1 MLLINWKEQAEHA
14 CSIMIIIIMIII
26 IIMNSNNDDNNNSIS
41 NNEEGPPSKNL
52 YEAIIKNKSTEI
64 EEFVL
69 L

>member
-1 MLLINWKEQAEHA
+1 
-14 CSIMIIIIMIII
+14 
-26 IIMNSNNDDNNNSIS
+26 MNSNNDDNNNSIS